1 MAANFK
7 FELVSPERILV
18 SAEVSEVLV
27 PGADGDFTVFAG
39 HAPVISI
46 LRPGVMTAKLADG
59 TQTRTYIHGG
69 FCEVAPDSLTVLAEK
84 ADDVAKMTDA
94 AIAGHVAQAQAIID
108 DDETDD
114 DRRYVA
120 HTAITHLNSLNGM
133 PN

>member
-1 MAANFK
+1 MAGNFK

-18 SAEVSEVLV
+18 SAETSEVIV

-46 LRPGVMTAKLADG
+46 LRPGVLVAKLADG
-59 TQTRTYIHGG
+59 SQTRTYIHGG
-69 FCEVAPDSLTVLAEK
+69 FCEVSADSLTVLAEK
-84 ADDVAKMTDA
+84 AEDAATMSAATIAAHVASAEAVLADDDV
-94 AIAGHVAQAQAIID
+94 
-108 DDETDD
+108 DDE
-114 DRRYVA
+114 RRYTA